1 VASNED
7 GNRLFALHN
16 FSLCCK
22 DAILKVKGMQT
33 HDSEGDSLQTLRV
46 FQVTTFF
53 RSPLCLYCFVSFSSG
68 FFILKLVFAFVKE
81 NLLPRAYRKA
91 KKSKKKKR
99 GKRKH
104 TQSPTSKPPTQTTNT
119 TQSAVSAAPQ
129 LSVVCLFVHSHRL
142 CIPFL
147 G

>member
-68 FFILKLVFAFVKE
+68 FFILKLVFVLFLTWAFVKE

-99 GKRKH
+99 GKRK
-104 TQSPTSKPPTQTTNT
+104 NT
-119 TQSAVSAAPQ
+119 
-129 LSVVCLFVHSHRL
+129 
-142 CIPFL
+142 
-147 G
+147 